1 MSPLAYFEPSTTVVH
16 LLSLQSKDCMLFAG
30 TAVAN
35 GACLGVVNDI
45 GMDTEIGKIQTQ
57 IHEAAGEEDDT
68 PLKKKLDDFGNRLA
82 QVKLYWVLA
91 GWGLPDLSRGL
102 RTVQPPSRGLI
113 SCRLCPGFKVTGG
126 SRWLQEPVPGA

>member
-1 MSPLAYFEPSTTVVH
+1 
-16 LLSLQSKDCMLFAG
+16 MLFAG

-35 GACLGVVNDI
+35 GACLGVVNDV

-82 QVKLYWVLA
+82 QVK
-91 GWGLPDLSRGL
+91 
-102 RTVQPPSRGLI
+102 
-113 SCRLCPGFKVTGG
+113 TGH
-126 SRWLQEPVPGA
+126 WLDGGYLTSQEG